1 MASYRFR
8 VVGRVAAGR
17 LARVLEPDF
26 SVVVAAPRR
35 LLRRHVD
42 TFDWGLWRHD
52 GRLTFE
58 TEGARTFVR
67 WEPGHGRPS
76 RRAPLARD
84 AAFARDL
91 PDGPLR
97 REVSAAGGG
106 RALLLV
112 GESCVRR
119 RLLQIVD
126 REGKTLV
133 RVYFDGVQP
142 LRDGAPSGSPS
153 RRISVEPL
161 LGYAAAGE
169 AVAERLRALAGL
181 EVCGDDE
188 LSEAAAAVGRTP
200 GDYSSRATVP
210 LRPTEPAERAVRRI
224 LARLAATLEAN
235 VAGTV
240 GNLDPEFLH
249 DLRVATRRTRTC
261 IGQLGDVFPADVP
274 APFAEEFRWLAAAT
288 NTCRDLDVFLLD
300 LTPDRLPLAEE
311 QDGALAPVGEM
322 LRAEREASQRE
333 LAAVLESPRFA
344 ALLRSWKRLLRRRL
358 VGGKRGSVP
367 IVDVASERVRH
378 AYHHLS
384 SRAATLAPNAP
395 AAALHRLRIDAKKLR
410 YLLEFFAS
418 LWDAEAAAAL
428 IAELKLVQ
436 DCLGSYHDAWLQRE
450 RLTGLADGVLRAGAG
465 SATLLA
471 MGRLV
476 AELEHRQAAEAE
488 GVLARLATFSSP
500 EARHRVERLVER
512 RGDG

>member
-1 MASYRFR
+1 M
-8 VVGRVAAGR
+8 VG
-17 LARVLEPDF
+17 P
-26 SVVVAAPRR
+26 PRR
-35 LLRRHVD
+35 LLRRHID
-42 TFDWGLWRHD
+42 TFDWGLWRNG

-58 TEGARTFVR
+58 TEGDRTFAR
-67 WEPGHGRPS
+67 WETGNWRPS
-76 RRAPLARD
+76 RRAPLARKT
-84 AAFARDL
+84 AFAHDL

-106 RALLLV
+106 RALLAV
-112 GESCVRR
+112 GESSVQR

-133 RVYFDGVQP
+133 RVCFDGVQP
-142 LRDGAPSGSPS
+142 LRNGVPSGSPS

-169 AVAERLRALAGL
+169 AVAERLQTLTGL
-181 EVCGDDE
+181 ESCGDDE
-188 LSEAAAAVGRTP
+188 LSEAAAAAGRTP

-224 LARLAATLEAN
+224 LAHLAATLEAN

-240 GNLDPEFLH
+240 GDLDTEFLH

-261 IGQLGDVFPADVP
+261 IGQLRDVFPVGVP
-274 APFAEEFRWLAAAT
+274 SLFAEEFRWLAAAT
-288 NTCRDLDVFLLD
+288 NMCRDLDVFLLD
-300 LTPDRLPLAEE
+300 LTPARLPLAKE
-311 QDGALAPVGEM
+311 QGGALAPVSEM

-333 LAAVLESPRFA
+333 LVAVLESPRFA
-344 ALLRSWKRLLRRRL
+344 ALLRSWKRLLRRRF

-367 IVDVASERVRH
+367 IVEVASERVLH
-378 AYHHLS
+378 AYRRLS

-395 AAALHRLRIDAKKLR
+395 ATELHRLRIDAKKLR
-410 YLLEFFAS
+410 YLLEVFAS
-418 LWDAEAAAAL
+418 LWDADASAAL

-476 AELEHRQAAEAE
+476 ADLERRQAAEAE

-500 EARHRVERLVER
+500 EVRHRVACLVER
-512 RGDG
+512 RGVG